1 MINKNFDSV
10 RAFADAIPLEFGA
23 SREPDLAWRN
33 RILQAQ
39 PQLRMLFL
47 TRIALWKYRARLPGF
62 ELPPPVHEALQE
74 FDDESAKVLH
84 NLATRL
90 EGTGKAQQADLQ
102 RTFERFDQVV
112 RSHSSITRGP

>member
-62 ELPPPVHEALQE
+62 ELPPPVHEALQ
-74 FDDESAKVLH
+74 DLYDESAKVLH